1 LRSAKAET
9 ARKPGRLDGAD
20 DAPLP
25 LYQRVLA
32 LQPNHTAALEGREDA
47 LADLLQLS
55 GQALQRGA
63 LLEAKRLID
72 RVQTIDPGHYGLP
85 DALAAMSQ
93 AVRGSLR
100 QADTHLRRGRLP
112 QALALYHRVLDMDPD
127 NAEAAQG
134 RVHVAN
140 AYAQR
145 SERHA
150 ADFRFTETSAPL
162 PQ

>member
-9 ARKPGRLDGAD
+9 ARQSGRLDGAE
-20 DAPLP
+20 DAALP

-47 LADLLQLS
+47 LADLLQVS

-63 LLEAKRLID
+63 LLEAKPLID
-72 RVQTIDPGHYGLP
+72 RVRTVDPGHYGLP

-100 QADTHLRRGRLP
+100 QAAIHLRRGRLP
-112 QALALYHRVLDMDPD
+112 PALAVSRRVLDM
-127 NAEAAQG
+127 
-134 RVHVAN
+134 
-140 AYAQR
+140 
-145 SERHA
+145 
-150 ADFRFTETSAPL
+150 
-162 PQ
+162 